1 MSDAAPWVLV
11 SVLYDNKAKNVHL
24 SQGFVHAV
32 GFFILKDSLS
42 FFAGAGAGAPASSG
56 CVALRQQPSRL
67 CTRRAHSAA

>member
-42 FFAGAGAGAPASSG
+42 FFAGAGAPASSG
-56 CVALRQQPSRL
+56 
-67 CTRRAHSAA
+67 

>member
-42 FFAGAGAGAPASSG
+42 FSPAPAPAG
-56 CVALRQQPSRL
+56 VFGLRKGFHARVFS
-67 CTRRAHSAA
+67 